1 MSDKY
6 KTDEPVQV
14 VLSTRLLIF
23 NYCSGSCNFT
33 YLNATESPSLTAV
46 SATSVY
52 LSAPATKTITLTG

>member
-33 YLNATESPSLTAV
+33 YLNATESPSLTSV